1 MIDAGRS
8 KEKVRPYPTPRA
20 PKHERSEESGG
31 TAEPL
36 SRLMRQFEE
45 SGVNSYFCIVNMP
58 GVPAREICVLDA
70 ADDASTIKA
79 LDVVEALW
87 IGFDTICLYQGER
100 FIKVLSNP
108 ALGFPR
114 DGLALP
120 CDLDQAA

>member
-1 MIDAGRS
+1 MPLALPVEQPTFRAAKNKRS
-8 KEKVRPYPTPRA
+8 DKSR
-20 PKHERSEESGG
+20 G
-31 TAEPL
+31 TAEAL
-36 SRLMRQFEE
+36 FRLMRQFEE

-70 ADDASTIKA
+70 ADDASAIKA
-79 LDVVEALW
+79 LDAVEALW

-120 CDLDQAA
+120 HDLDQAA